1 MKILLRLN
9 GADGGCA
16 ACPNA
21 ASVDDF
27 PVVLTGTPMVLPGG
41 IAGFAVMRS
50 DISWTNVTLEAE
62 WETKIT
68 AGTLLVRMN
77 GCRVKGTKG
86 DSTVVTRVRGAC
98 SAEEV
103 VKRNQVWEITD
114 VGNDDDFTMHD
125 LYNYLLANYQC
136 YTIAFITCDY
146 RLYGMVAP
154 DPVGAP
160 NVGKFMAMTAFFA
173 DDNIPETQDD
183 DALLKLTATTQ
194 ESGVLKPITLS
205 FLPNLASFVN

>member
-21 ASVDDF
+21 AGVDAF
-27 PVVLTGTPMVLPGG
+27 PTVLTGTAMVLPGG

-68 AGTLLVRMN
+68 AGTVLVRMN
-77 GCRVKGTKG
+77 GCRVKGSKG

-125 LYNYLLANYQC
+125 LYNYLLRNYQC
-136 YTIAFITCDY
+136 YTIGFITCDY
-146 RLYGMVAP
+146 RFYGFVAP

-194 ESGVLKPITLS
+194 QAGVLKPISLT
-205 FLPNLASFVN
+205 FLPNLASFIN

>member
-1 MKILLRLN
+1 MKLYLRLN

-27 PVVLTGTPMVLPGG
+27 PVVLAGTPTVLSGG
-41 IAGFAVMRS
+41 LAGFVLMRADQS
-50 DISWTNVTLEAE
+50 FTDVTSEAE

-86 DSTVVTRVRGAC
+86 DSTTVTRVRGAC
-98 SAEEV
+98 SVEEV

-114 VGNDDDFTMHD
+114 VGNDDDFSMHD
-125 LYNYLLANYQC
+125 LYNFMLANYQC
-136 YTIAFITCDY
+136 FRIGFITCDY
-146 RLYGMVAP
+146 RLYGFSAPSSVTPNAGQLMSMV
-154 DPVGAP
+154 
-160 NVGKFMAMTAFFA
+160 AFFA

-194 ESGVLKPITLS
+194 ELGVVKPIS
-205 FLPNLASFVN
+205 VPFLPNLAAFIN